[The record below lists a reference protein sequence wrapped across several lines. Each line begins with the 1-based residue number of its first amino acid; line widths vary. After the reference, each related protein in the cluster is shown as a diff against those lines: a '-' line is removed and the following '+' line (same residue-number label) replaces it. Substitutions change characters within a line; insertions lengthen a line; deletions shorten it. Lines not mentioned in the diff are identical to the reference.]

1 MAEARIA
8 RALNR
13 LGEDSFLFASDG
25 DSILELM
32 DDYFDDAAPTG
43 NPTYLMN
50 TINKSM
56 NIHNNNTKTTVDGN
70 EPEPDEDVQQSDD
83 EQPDEPEFQE
93 GDNHS
98 PTAEDIVS
106 ASLASGA
113 LSEMCEI
120 AVSHRSLDDQEEAR
134 VRAFVD
140 KCCECDNGP
149 AKTPCSMLFPVEH
162 YRSLRATFTELS
174 HDELDLLIMGQVM
187 AHTYQSPMLQGHHT
201 RTPAERKK
209 TYGQFFHQGQRV
221 CQQTFLFLHNIGLK
235 RFKNIKS
242 SYIKTGPVPR
252 VHGNTGKQPKH
263 HLTLQQ
269 IKDVVQYILTYA
281 GITLLY
287 MSMHLQLLT
296 WLCTH
301 VTEANAMVLPG
312 RVPGY
317 KSSDIQLLPTKHQ
330 VWELYQQAASRESM
344 RPVSYSTF
352 TSLWRQLVPHVVVM
366 KPMSDLCWQCQ
377 KNSTAITRSANRPEE
392 EKTSVCNYNI
402 HCANMYVCVR
412 DRERCKER
420 ERERQKE
427 KEGGGEIER
436 QKEKKRER
444 GRERE
449 ERRGERE
456 REREREME
464 RRERGEGEEREER
477 EREERERTER
487 ERRKRREREERG
499 QREKRERRERER
511 EKREREERER
521 EKREREER
529 EKREREE
536 RRERGEREKRKR
548 GEREREEREREER
561 EDRGERT

>member
-25 DSILELM
+25 DSLLELM

-56 NIHNNNTKTTVDGN
+56 NIHNNNTKITVDGN

-93 GDNHS
+93 EDNHS

-201 RTPAERKK
+201 STPAERKK

-301 VTEANAMVLPG
+301 VTEANAMVFPAEFPG
-312 RVPGY
+312 TRAQTSSFSLVAPPNIRCGSFINRQRVG
-317 KSSDIQLLPTKHQ
+317 SQ
-330 VWELYQQAASRESM
+330 
-344 RPVSYSTF
+344 
-352 TSLWRQLVPHVVVM
+352 
-366 KPMSDLCWQCQ
+366 
-377 KNSTAITRSANRPEE
+377 
-392 EKTSVCNYNI
+392 
-402 HCANMYVCVR
+402 CVR
-412 DRERCKER
+412 
-420 ERERQKE
+420 
-427 KEGGGEIER
+427 
-436 QKEKKRER
+436 
-444 GRERE
+444 
-449 ERRGERE
+449 
-456 REREREME
+456 
-464 RRERGEGEEREER
+464 
-477 EREERERTER
+477 
-487 ERRKRREREERG
+487 
-499 QREKRERRERER
+499 
-511 EKREREERER
+511 
-521 EKREREER
+521 
-529 EKREREE
+529 
-536 RRERGEREKRKR
+536 
-548 GEREREEREREER
+548 
-561 EDRGERT
+561 

>member
-1 MAEARIA
+1 MDAVARALNMAEARIA

-25 DSILELM
+25 DSLLELM

-56 NIHNNNTKTTVDGN
+56 NIHNNNTKITVDGN

-83 EQPDEPEFQE
+83 EQADEPEFQE

-140 KCCECDNGP
+140 RCCECDNGP

-162 YRSLRATFTELS
+162 YRSLRATFAELS
-174 HDELDLLIMGQVM
+174 HDELDLLVMGQVM
-187 AHTYQSPMLQGHHT
+187 AHTFQSPMLQGHHMS
-201 RTPAERKK
+201 TPAERKK
-209 TYGQFFHQGQRV
+209 TYGQFFHHGQRV

-242 SYIKTGPVPR
+242 SYLKTGPVPR

-296 WLCTH
+296 
-301 VTEANAMVLPG
+301 
-312 RVPGY
+312 
-317 KSSDIQLLPTKHQ
+317 
-330 VWELYQQAASRESM
+330 
-344 RPVSYSTF
+344 
-352 TSLWRQLVPHVVVM
+352 
-366 KPMSDLCWQCQ
+366 
-377 KNSTAITRSANRPEE
+377 
-392 EKTSVCNYNI
+392 
-402 HCANMYVCVR
+402 
-412 DRERCKER
+412 
-420 ERERQKE
+420 
-427 KEGGGEIER
+427 
-436 QKEKKRER
+436 
-444 GRERE
+444 
-449 ERRGERE
+449 
-456 REREREME
+456 
-464 RRERGEGEEREER
+464 
-477 EREERERTER
+477 
-487 ERRKRREREERG
+487 
-499 QREKRERRERER
+499 
-511 EKREREERER
+511 
-521 EKREREER
+521 
-529 EKREREE
+529 
-536 RRERGEREKRKR
+536 
-548 GEREREEREREER
+548 
-561 EDRGERT
+561 